1 MKKKFLI
8 TSFAVVAMA
17 IGGVVFVHTAL
28 THGDPIFEA
37 NVEALTNGEGG
48 LSDPIWIVHPRPD
61 GGFNC
66 TRGGNKVC

>member
-1 MKKKFLI
+1 MKKILI
-8 TSFAVVAMA
+8 TSFALAAMA
-17 IGGVVFVHTAL
+17 IGGGVFAHTAL
-28 THGDPIFEA
+28 IQSDPVLEA

-61 GGFNC
+61 GGFNF